1 MKIQISAN
9 EWPHTF
15 QNQGWHVEICVQ
27 SPFGVFLG
35 LENKESLIVKLVAIK
50 TGCKFSKTYDILEK
64 KINALL
70 KINIT
75 DIPFFIVLA
84 VTLYIMYNCGYK

>member
-9 EWPHTF
+9 EWPHT
-15 QNQGWHVEICVQ
+15 GWHVEICVQ
-27 SPFGVFLG
+27 SPFGVFLR

-84 VTLYIMYNCGYK
+84 VTLYIMYNCG

>member
-9 EWPHTF
+9 EWPHT
-15 QNQGWHVEICVQ
+15 GWHVEICVQ
-27 SPFGVFLG
+27 SPFGVFLR
-35 LENKESLIVKLVAIK
+35 LENKEYLIVKLVAIK

-84 VTLYIMYNCGYK
+84 VTLYIMYNCG